1 MAAVAMRDDA
11 RWFVV
16 ATKPMSEATAERTI
30 TALGFEVFGPVI
42 EGQVARRGRLVAFRR
57 PMFPHYLFV
66 AFDPARD
73 PWRRIA
79 TAFGVSRVLTTGAP
93 SWTPLPLPRGFVDR
107 LRTDLSES
115 GCRFSKAEKPVT
127 FEEDD
132 EVLIRRGR
140 WVELVGRIISLD
152 PHGRV
157 RVMMRLLGGDRPAT
171 VHVSQL
177 RKLDG

>member
-1 MAAVAMRDDA
+1 MTAVAMA
-11 RWFVV
+11 GEAKWFVV
-16 ATKPMSEATAERTI
+16 ATKPQSEQTAERTI
-30 TALGFEVFGPVI
+30 SALGFTVYGPRI
-42 EGQVARRGRLVAFRR
+42 EGQVARRGRLVDVNR

-66 AFDPARD
+66 AFDPAND

-93 SWTPLPLPRGFVDR
+93 SWTPLALPGGFIDR
-107 LRTDLSES
+107 LKADLSAS
-115 GCRFSKAEKPVT
+115 ACRLAKAEKAVAL
-127 FEEDD
+127 EEDE

-140 WVELVGRIISLD
+140 WVDLVGRIISLD